1 MKLSHFI
8 VCGLAALALPAAA
21 SAKERGGATV
31 TEVAE
36 TSATPT
42 TLFPGRVDLPVS
54 EGANVPAD
62 CQYPSTLSSAA
73 SVELAC
79 LVATTDEDR
88 QNVGVAVIAW
98 LGANGWRSGD
108 EIIGGFTAVKQTE
121 NGCEQVL
128 DIFPHGD
135 EDETGGA
142 YGFWFALE
150 RQPRC
155 AAAAP
160 QAQ

>member
-1 MKLSHFI
+1 VKLSHFI
-8 VCGLAALALPAAA
+8 VCGLAALTLPAAA
-21 SAKERGGATV
+21 SAKERGDATV
-31 TEVAE
+31 TEVAD
-36 TSATPT
+36 TATTPT
-42 TLFPGRVDLPVS
+42 TLFPGVVDMPVAD
-54 EGANVPAD
+54 GAHVPAD
-62 CQYPSTLSSAA
+62 CNYPSTLSGVA

-79 LVATTDEDR
+79 LAATSDEDSR
-88 QNVGVAVIAW
+88 DVGVAVIAW
-98 LGANGWRSGD
+98 LGNHGWRSGD
-108 EIIGGFTAVKQTE
+108 EIIGGFTAVKISE

-135 EDETGGA
+135 EDETGGS